1 MDWIKK
7 GAVTFALSLGKVEKD
22 FLAQND
28 SEDILNNNYG
38 IVNPYIKN
46 QLMQDLKEGNLTQQV
61 KEFRKKHYQILKESA
76 KYKFKDGQ
84 LLSEQE
90 VRTMRVAQGDPFD
103 SYPVE
108 IAFDNKAIG
117 VSLFESSTV
126 RPLKVQRGVTPRHK
140 IENYTSNIHV
150 RTVEGNNKLLD
161 FYIPKS
167 SENQL
172 IMNELENL
180 KRTRKITDLV
190 NFTKTSFT
198 TQDSEM
204 LVFEYRML
212 AFDKVVE
219 HNNCYIIKMFAEC
232 ITDGRWVAEKYVID

>member
-232 ITDGRWVAEKYVID
+232 TTDGRWAAEKYIID

>member
-90 VRTMRVAQGDPFD
+90 VRAMRVAQGDPFD